1 MSERDRE
8 MPQPVDDD
16 RQGTDSAEPETG
28 KGDIEDEDTSVEV
41 RIKSDAEAIPGE
53 NGQDSPTDA
62 TEEIGQEKEEEEA
75 VVQEAEIESER
86 FLRLAAEFDNY
97 KKRTAREFEDII
109 KRANVRL
116 LRELVDIVDNF
127 ERALSVE
134 AEDQTHQAY
143 RQGVELIYNQLSGL
157 LSKEGVTPI
166 EAVGQ
171 PFDPHY
177 HEAVMQTESDEYD
190 EGIVAQEIQKGY
202 RIGDKVLRHSR
213 VIVSCGRSKSE
224 AEKEQQDE

>member
-1 MSERDRE
+1 MSKRDKE
-8 MPQPVDDD
+8 ISKPVDDD
-16 RQGTDSAEPETG
+16 RKDAAESESETG
-28 KGDIEDEDTSVEV
+28 DENNKAEDTSVEV
-41 RIKSDAEAIPGE
+41 EIKSDDDTTPSEDE
-53 NGQDSPTDA
+53 EDSSTDV
-62 TEEIGQEKEEEEA
+62 TEETAEK
-75 VVQEAEIESER
+75 EAEIESDR

-143 RQGVELIYNQLSGL
+143 RQGVELIYNQLSGIL
-157 LSKEGVTPI
+157 TKEGVTPI
-166 EAVGQ
+166 EAVGK

-177 HEAVMQTESDEYD
+177 HEAVMQAESDEYD
-190 EGIVAQEIQKGY
+190 EGVVAQEIQKGY

-213 VIVSCGRSKSE
+213 VVVSRGKSKGE
-224 AEKEQQDE
+224 GEKEQNDE

>member
-1 MSERDRE
+1 MSKRDKE
-8 MPQPVDDD
+8 MSQPVDDD
-16 RQGTDSAEPETG
+16 REDAADVEPETG
-28 KGDIEDEDTSVEV
+28 GEDEEAGDSRIEVE
-41 RIKSDAEAIPGE
+41 IKSDDDTIPGE
-53 NGQDSPTDA
+53 D
-62 TEEIGQEKEEEEA
+62 EEDLSAGVSKETAEKE
-75 VVQEAEIESER
+75 AEVESER

-157 LSKEGVTPI
+157 LNKEGVTPI
-166 EAVGQ
+166 EAVGK

-177 HEAVMQTESDEYD
+177 HEAVMQTESEEYD
-190 EGIVAQEIQKGY
+190 EGVVAQEIQKGY

-213 VIVSCGRSKSE
+213 VVVSRGKSTGE
-224 AEKEQQDE
+224 DEKEQTDE

>member
-1 MSERDRE
+1 MSERDKE
-8 MPQPVDDD
+8 MSQPADDERSQVDDQETD
-16 RQGTDSAEPETG
+16 AGDSAIEVEIKSTDDETADADMDDSSEETPGEPVEEPEA
-28 KGDIEDEDTSVEV
+28 E
-41 RIKSDAEAIPGE
+41 SD
-53 NGQDSPTDA
+53 
-62 TEEIGQEKEEEEA
+62 
-75 VVQEAEIESER
+75 R

-127 ERALSVE
+127 ERAMSAQ
-134 AEDQTHQAY
+134 AEDHSHKAY
-143 RQGVELIYNQLSGL
+143 RQGVELIYNQLAAL
-157 LSKEGVTPI
+157 LTKEGVTPI

-177 HEAVMQTESDEYD
+177 HEAVMQAPSDEYD
-190 EGIVAQEIQKGY
+190 EGTVTQEIQKGY

-213 VIVSCGRSKSE
+213 VIVSSGSP
-224 AEKEQQDE
+224 AGDDES

>member
-1 MSERDRE
+1 MSEKDRD
-8 MPQPVDDD
+8 MPRPADDD
-16 RQGTDSAEPETG
+16 RGDETNATSQAEVDHNDAEDS
-28 KGDIEDEDTSVEV
+28 SVEV
-41 RIKSDAEAIPGE
+41 QIKSDREE
-53 NGQDSPTDA
+53 SPEGI
-62 TEEIGQEKEEEEA
+62 EEVPEGDVSEEA
-75 VVQEAEIESER
+75 PEDEATAVEAESDR

-127 ERALSVE
+127 ERAMSSE
-134 AEDQTHQAY
+134 TEDHSHKAY

-157 LSKEGVTPI
+157 LTKEGVTPI
-166 EAVGQ
+166 EAVGK

-177 HEAVMQTESDEYD
+177 HEAVMQTPSDEYD
-190 EGIVAQEIQKGY
+190 EGMVAQEIQKGY

-213 VIVSCGRSKSE
+213 VIVSSGSPKG
-224 AEKEQQDE
+224 DD